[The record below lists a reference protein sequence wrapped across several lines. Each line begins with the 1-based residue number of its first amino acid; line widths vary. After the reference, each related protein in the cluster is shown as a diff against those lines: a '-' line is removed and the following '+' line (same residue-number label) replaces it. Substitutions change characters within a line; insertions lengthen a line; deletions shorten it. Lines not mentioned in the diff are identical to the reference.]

1 MPTYELAVIFKSL
14 QRPELAQAIKR
25 SCTYVLE
32 KGGLIRG
39 MENLGLKPLPYRIKT
54 QGQGNKEGNYILIR
68 FDGKTDIPLELE
80 NSFKHDMDVIRKSVF
95 LEEKWVPPCL
105 TGPCEFGELKNPDHE
120 KGIWW
125 SRVRRRFVRSERKKA
140 QKKA

>member
-14 QRPELAQAIKR
+14 QRPEFAQAIKR
-25 SCTYVLE
+25 SCSYVME
-32 KGGLIRG
+32 QGGLIRG
-39 MENLGLKPLPYRIKT
+39 MENLGLKPLPYKLRNH
-54 QGQGNKEGNYILIR
+54 GQRFNEGNYILIR
-68 FDGKTDIPLELE
+68 FDGKTDIPAQLEG
-80 NSFKHDMDVIRKSVF
+80 SFKYDTDVIKKRVF
-95 LEEKWVPPCL
+95 LEEKWVPPCT

-125 SRVRRRFVRSERKKA
+125 ARVRRRFVRSERRKA